1 MIDMIPEMTSLK
13 DASQRTGLSYTSLRK
28 MCNEGKC
35 PHIRIGEGRN
45 ASIKINLS
53 AVCRMLNGEEGFD
66 NA

>member
-13 DASQRTGLSYTSLRK
+13 DASKRTGLSYTSLRK

-35 PHIRIGEGRN
+35 PHIRIGTGRN

-53 AVCRMLNGEEGFD
+53 ALCRMLNGEEGFD